1 MLFHSVLLC
10 RVDVNIDITVHYKSL
25 PKVVFSL
32 VLYLKNPNAHHFLN
46 KFPKPFQL
54 ISHPICFLKF

>member
-1 MLFHSVLLC
+1 MLFLSVLLC

-32 VLYLKNPNAHHFLN
+32 VLHRKNPNAQHFQN
-46 KFPKPFQL
+46 KLL
-54 ISHPICFLKF
+54 IP

>member
-1 MLFHSVLLC
+1 MLFLSLLLC

-32 VLYLKNPNAHHFLN
+32 ELCLKNPNTHYFLN
-46 KFPKPFQL
+46 
-54 ISHPICFLKF
+54 